1 MPINWLHIIEGCK
14 QQDQKTQEEFYKL
27 SYPVMIR
34 ICLRYCYGNE
44 EEAAVLFNQGMLKVF
59 RNIEQYKGE
68 GELMAWVRKIIVNV
82 CIDSLRKKIKFP
94 TTEISNTVSNLVP
107 VIPEVYTKISGSE
120 IMGLIYEL
128 PKNTGLVFNL
138 FVMEGYKHE
147 EIGKMLGISTGTSKW
162 HVNEARRLLKQRI
175 ETIFKKEFLANAI

>member
-1 MPINWLHIIEGCK
+1 
-14 QQDQKTQEEFYKL
+14 
-27 SYPVMIR
+27 
-34 ICLRYCYGNE
+34 
-44 EEAAVLFNQGMLKVF
+44 MLKVF

-82 CIDSLRKKIKFP
+82 CIDSSRKKIKFP
-94 TTEISNTVSNLVP
+94 TTEINNTVSNLVP

-120 IMGLIYEL
+120 IMALIYEL